1 MNGVITATILSDG
14 NEMDS
19 EYHLMSIDIIKAV
32 NKIPSAQL
40 ILLDGDA
47 AKQEFKI
54 SDTEFFKPGKELEI
68 KLRYEDNAK
77 EEATVFKGI
86 ILRHSLQ
93 ADQNRSL
100 LTIES
105 KDAAFKLIP
114 KRKSAVFRDMT
125 DKDIIEKI
133 VQSAGLQ
140 IESVATTQPQH
151 KEMVQFGCTDW
162 DFIVSRA
169 DVNGHWV
176 LVDDGKVTVIEP
188 NLQGAA
194 EHKFEYGIS
203 EIYDFEMEA
212 DSRFQYESVESTAW
226 DVKNQDLFQAKTA
239 PEFSLSQGNL
249 NPGELA
255 QAIDA
260 DTCQLLFSG
269 QLDEQEVEAWAKAKM
284 VKSRL
289 SLLKGRLTV
298 PGLAKIKLGDIIE
311 VAGIGKRFNG
321 KTLVTAIRHQVTLG
335 GWQTNIQFGLSADWF
350 SQNED
355 IIEPPVAGLIPAIN
369 GLQIGVV
376 DKYEDD
382 PDKQFRVKVKVPSIE
397 TDGVIWARLASLDAG
412 NERGIFF
419 RPEEGDEVI
428 LGFVNDDPRQ
438 AVILGAMHSEKNE
451 LPSGLEVNQE
461 NYRKGIVTKESLQ
474 IIFDDEDKFIEIS
487 TPNGNLL
494 RLSDQDKGI
503 YLEDENG
510 NTITIDDKGF
520 KIKSDQ
526 DIIIEGK
533 TVTIKGSKVDVN

>member
-1 MNGVITATILSDG
+1 
-14 NEMDS
+14 
-19 EYHLMSIDIIKAV
+19 MSIDIIKAV
-32 NKIPSAQL
+32 NKIPLAQL

-54 SDTEFFKPGKELEI
+54 SDTEFFKLGKELEI

-77 EEATVFKGI
+77 DEATVFKGI
-86 ILRHSLQ
+86 ILRHSVQ

-133 VQSAGLQ
+133 IQSAGLQ
-140 IESVATTQPQH
+140 IESVATNQPQH

-176 LVDDGKVTVIEP
+176 LVDDGKVTVVEP

-194 EHKFEYGIS
+194 QHKFEYGIS

-226 DVKNQDLFQAKTA
+226 DVKSQDLFQPKTA
-239 PEFSLSQGNL
+239 PDFSLSQGNL

-255 QAIDA
+255 QSIDA
-260 DTCQLLFSG
+260 DTCKLMFSG

-397 TDGVIWARLASLDAG
+397 TDGIIWARLASLDAG

-474 IIFDDEDKFIEIS
+474 IILDDEDKFIEIS
-487 TPNGNLL
+487 TSNGNLL
-494 RLSDQDKGI
+494 RLSEQDKGI

-510 NTITIDDKGF
+510 NTITMDDKGF

-526 DIIIEGK
+526 DILIEGK

>member
-68 KLRYEDNAK
+68 KLRYEDNPK

-86 ILRHSLQ
+86 ILRHSVQ

-133 VQSAGLQ
+133 IQAAGLQ

-151 KEMVQFGCTDW
+151 KEMVQFSCTDW

-169 DVNGHWV
+169 DVNGYWV

-397 TDGVIWARLASLDAG
+397 TDGVIWARLASLEAG
-412 NERGIFF
+412 DERGIFF
-419 RPEEGDEVI
+419 RPEEGDEVV

-451 LPSGLEVNQE
+451 LPSGLEVNQD

-510 NTITIDDKGF
+510 NTITIDDQGF

-533 TVTIKGSKVDVN
+533 NITIKGSKVDVN